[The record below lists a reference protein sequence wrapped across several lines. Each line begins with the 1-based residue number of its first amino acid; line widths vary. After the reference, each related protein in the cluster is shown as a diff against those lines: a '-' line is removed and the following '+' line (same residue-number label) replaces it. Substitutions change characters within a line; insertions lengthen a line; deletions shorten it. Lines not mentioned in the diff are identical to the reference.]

1 MIFLYL
7 LSLLVLCDGSPLQ
20 EAPSNV
26 ELTSFHNQTDSG
38 FVVNWTGVDNR
49 DEADPILGYKVIIR
63 EQEVDFAFE
72 LKEDGTLHPK
82 KTAADVP
89 SIVFDGKI
97 NVLFE
102 LKPNG
107 QFVKMELY
115 DMLLKLWQ
123 KKAKFVYKLNSEGL
137 LVPLTATDIP
147 ALELQ
152 HDSMTRVTEL
162 EVLANKTEL
171 EFNGTKRSYIYEVA
185 VQAFTTKS
193 KGPWSKKTK
202 IVTY

>member
-1 MIFLYL
+1 MKFLYL

-26 ELTSFHNQTDSG
+26 ELTSFHNETESG

-49 DEADPILGYKVIIR
+49 DEADPILGYKVTVW

-72 LKEDGTLHPK
+72 LKEDGTLDPK
-82 KTAADVP
+82 KTVADVP
-89 SIVFDGKI
+89 AIVLGKL
-97 NVLFE
+97 NTVFE
-102 LKPNG
+102 LTPNG
-107 QFVKMELY
+107 QFVKLEPY
-115 DMLLKLWQ
+115 DMLLKVMQ
-123 KKAKFVYKLNSEGL
+123 RRAKIVYKLNSEGL
-137 LVPLTATDIP
+137 LVPLTAADIP

-152 HDSMTRVTEL
+152 HDSMTKVTEL

-185 VQAFTTKS
+185 VQAFTSKS
-193 KGPWSKKTK
+193 TGPLSNKAK
-202 IVTY
+202 IVA